1 MNNPQI
7 NKEMNIMKNVK
18 EALEIV
24 ETIDEKYNQT
34 GAIKQFTIDMIEHF
48 VEELNGC
55 ILGKTELPEETIL
68 GSLSYK
74 ANTALEICDDSLTDF
89 YVIQELHDAVN
100 D

>member
-1 MNNPQI
+1 
-7 NKEMNIMKNVK
+7 MKNVK

-48 VEELNGC
+48 VEELNCC
-55 ILGKTELPEETIL
+55 ILGETELSEETIL

-74 ANTALEICDDSLTDF
+74 ANTALEICDDEITDF
-89 YVIQELHDAVN
+89 YVLQELYDAVN

>member
-1 MNNPQI
+1 MINN
-7 NKEMNIMKNVK
+7 KLERNIMKNVK

-55 ILGKTELPEETIL
+55 ILGETELSEETIL

-74 ANTALEICDDSLTDF
+74 ANTALEICDDEITDF
-89 YVIQELHDAVN
+89 YVLQELYDAVN

>member
-1 MNNPQI
+1 MINN
-7 NKEMNIMKNVK
+7 KLERNIMKNVK

-55 ILGKTELPEETIL
+55 ILGETELSEETIL

-74 ANTALEICDDSLTDF
+74 ANTVLEICDDEITDF
-89 YVIQELHDAVN
+89 YVLQELYDAVN

>member
-1 MNNPQI
+1 
-7 NKEMNIMKNVK
+7 MKNVK

-55 ILGKTELPEETIL
+55 ILGETELSEETIL

-74 ANTALEICDDSLTDF
+74 ANTALEICEAELTDF
-89 YVIQELHDAVN
+89 YVLQELYDAVN

>member
-1 MNNPQI
+1 
-7 NKEMNIMKNVK
+7 MKNVK

-55 ILGKTELPEETIL
+55 ILGETELSEETIL

-74 ANTALEICDDSLTDF
+74 ANTALEICDDEITDF
-89 YVIQELHDAVN
+89 YVLQELYDAVN

>member
-1 MNNPQI
+1 
-7 NKEMNIMKNVK
+7 MKNVK

-55 ILGKTELPEETIL
+55 ILGETELSEETIL

-74 ANTALEICDDSLTDF
+74 ANTVLEICDDEITDF
-89 YVIQELHDAVN
+89 YVLQELYDAVN

>member
-1 MNNPQI
+1 
-7 NKEMNIMKNVK
+7 MKNVK

-55 ILGKTELPEETIL
+55 ILGETELSEETIL

-74 ANTALEICDDSLTDF
+74 ANTALEICDDEITDF
-89 YVIQELHDAVN
+89 CVLQELYDAVN

>member
-1 MNNPQI
+1 
-7 NKEMNIMKNVK
+7 MKNVK

-24 ETIDEKYNQT
+24 EKIDEKYNQT

-55 ILGKTELPEETIL
+55 ILGETELSEETIL

-74 ANTALEICDDSLTDF
+74 ANTALEICDDEITDF
-89 YVIQELHDAVN
+89 YVLQELYDAVN